1 MQTLRTPSDAKLRRY
16 SGFLA
21 QASLLLAVLIPGSV
35 LFAWIDMPDEMVR
48 RAGLPPG
55 TQSALWQLAFGALI
69 ALSPACLLSAAL
81 HAARRCFLLFHR
93 GVYLTV
99 EVVCALRAFGG
110 RVAMASLASVIVPPL
125 LSLLLSIGNPPGS
138 RALTFALSSSTL
150 LGLLVGGTLWALAAV
165 MARAVAMADEH
176 AQFV

>member
-1 MQTLRTPSDAKLRRY
+1 MQNLRAPSDVTLRRY

-21 QASLLLAVLIPGSV
+21 YASLLLAVLIPGGV
-35 LFAWIDMPDEMVR
+35 LFAWIDMPEEMVR
-48 RAGLPPG
+48 RAGLPPD
-55 TQSALWQLAFGALI
+55 TQSAVWQLTSGALI
-69 ALSPACLLSAAL
+69 ALIPACLLSTAL
-81 HAARRCFLLFHR
+81 LAARRCFLLFHR
-93 GVYLTV
+93 GVYLTA
-99 EVVCALRAFGG
+99 EVVFALRAFGG
-110 RVAMASLASVIVPPL
+110 RVAMASFASIVVPPL

-165 MARAVAMADEH
+165 MARAVAMADEN